1 MTRGTPA
8 WLVDQRWL
16 KAYPLGEDTTI
27 GRGARSTIILRD
39 PAVSRT
45 HAKVKR
51 VGDGYLLI
59 VVGASGTKI
68 NGLNAD
74 PESILHEGDVVEI
87 SFTSLQ
93 FTMRAPTV
101 EMLVLPRD
109 TPTPI
114 DSQEG
119 PTRATLRAVKR
130 TEIFGDPVP
139 AVRRLWHWLTR
150 RTKTD

>member
-45 HAKVKR
+45 HAKVQR
-51 VGDGYLLI
+51 VGDGYLLVV

-74 PESILHEGDVVEI
+74 RESILHEGDVVEI

-109 TPTPI
+109 THG
-114 DSQEG
+114 DSTSE
-119 PTRATLRAVKR
+119 R
-130 TEIFGDPVP
+130 E
-139 AVRRLWHWLTR
+139 
-150 RTKTD
+150 